1 MAVGRMLDR
10 VAFVAQH
17 AQQFGDMG
25 VVLDDQHAAEGSM
38 GLGRWDSAIVANRR
52 GRVITFLSLREDLD
66 TAPGK
71 NGVNR
76 SQPPR
81 KPP

>member
-10 VAFVAQH
+10 VAFVAQVH

-38 GLGRWDSAIVANRR
+38 GARAMG
-52 GRVITFLSLREDLD
+52 
-66 TAPGK
+66 
-71 NGVNR
+71 
-76 SQPPR
+76 
-81 KPP
+81 